1 MQAVDVAEQLDPD
14 IDDTHVYATG
24 GSYGGFMSNWIETH
38 TDRFRAVA
46 TCRSISNWV
55 SMFGTSDIGWDFLP
69 TNLDDRWESGL
80 ENAAAWWDRSPL
92 KYVDQAQSPIL
103 ILHGEED
110 RRCPIEQ
117 GEQFYNALKLQGV
130 ETEFVRFPGSNHEL
144 SRSGL
149 PNLRI
154 ERMEA
159 IMEWFQRHA

>member
-80 ENAAAWWDRSPL
+80 ENAAAWWDRSHSSTLTRP
-92 KYVDQAQSPIL
+92 S
-103 ILHGEED
+103 H
-110 RRCPIEQ
+110 
-117 GEQFYNALKLQGV
+117 
-130 ETEFVRFPGSNHEL
+130 RF
-144 SRSGL
+144 
-149 PNLRI
+149 
-154 ERMEA
+154 
-159 IMEWFQRHA
+159 